1 MNLHVFNAGKN
12 MISLI
17 NIRMKHK
24 IDLIIMDME
33 IMVFNATFTN
43 ISVISWQSVLLTEH
57 VLHLFKLKNGN
68 LRVNYGLQSH
78 FQQYFSYIVANSF
91 IGGGKQSTRRKTT
104 DLPQVTDNL

>member
-24 IDLIIMDME
+24 IDLIIMEEEVE

-43 ISVISWQSVLLTEH
+43 ISVISWQSVLLMEH

-68 LRVNYGLQSH
+68 
-78 FQQYFSYIVANSF
+78 
-91 IGGGKQSTRRKTT
+91 
-104 DLPQVTDNL
+104 